1 MKGYPSEFR
10 SLKLP
15 NKQMSQE
22 RFPTIV
28 SGGGGRYSLDT
39 ANRSFF
45 KVTPVNVPV
54 DSYDPLSGL
63 LEISGVSVRSGDL
76 ARLIGGSLDRV
87 ETEILE
93 VDSQGRLQLDPR
105 VIKNGTFTE
114 VQILRAISQ
123 TVDPEGTFTV
133 STGPIQFIRDGS
145 PHQVIEDTID
155 PSNNVYLPVRDLEA
169 AEVLSEISTKVDD
182 LATEATLASLS
193 TKVDDLATEAT
204 LASLSTKVDDLA
216 TEATLESVDTKL
228 DSLATEATLASLDT
242 KVDDLAT
249 EATLASLSTK
259 VDDLATEATL
269 ESVDTKLDS
278 LATEATLAS
287 LDTKVD
293 DLATEATLGAILAAL
308 NTPPK
313 EKIVASTYEASV
325 QVETGVSS
333 DVGPNT
339 PEVPIHK
346 IQIIYNDGMAVA
358 VRFGGVLLGIVTQA
372 GNTIPVDI
380 LGDGTKLS
388 IEPFGVPSEV
398 PLEGLVINLIGR

>member
-249 EATLASLSTK
+249 EATL
-259 VDDLATEATL
+259 
-269 ESVDTKLDS
+269 
-278 LATEATLAS
+278 
-287 LDTKVD
+287 
-293 DLATEATLGAILAAL
+293 GAILAAL